1 MAWNISAGAIKNPIP
16 PILLIMGLVFAG
28 LTAYAKLPINQL
40 PNIEFPE
47 FIVSVSQPGAAPVEM
62 ENQIAQRVEAALTTV
77 QGVRRVNTTI
87 RPGNT
92 MVDVELQIG
101 ADLNRAVEDA
111 RDALTRIRPDLP
123 ADITE
128 PVIYRQDAAAQPI
141 AYFAVE
147 APSMTDEQ
155 RSWFIDNDLSRAL
168 LAVPGV
174 NKISRDGGV
183 DREVRV
189 ELDPE
194 RLTAYGI
201 TADAVSRNLRSMN
214 ADLPGGQAEVSG
226 QAQSIRTL
234 GSAGSVAELS
244 EMRLTGSNGQ
254 SVRLGDLGTVTDS
267 ASEATAITRFNGQP
281 VVSFAVSRAKNA
293 SEVRVFD
300 AVQARLHELQQAHP
314 GVHFRL
320 IFTPVDFIRGMYES
334 SISALLE
341 GALLACI
348 VVFLTLRDWRATA
361 IAAAAIPLAIIPTF
375 AALQLFG
382 FTINMMTLI
391 ALALVAGVLVDDAIV
406 EIENIVRHIRMGK
419 KPYDAS
425 MEAADEIGLAV
436 VATSAS
442 IIAVFVPVG
451 FMGSQTGQWFKE
463 FGLTVAIAT
472 FFSLVVARLITPMM
486 CAHFLKDNGH
496 EEPKGDMVEIYR
508 GALNFAIRNPWKT
521 LGGGVIIF
529 ALSLVMAFFVPKTF
543 IPRFNS
549 DSVQES
555 VEIPPGTPLAEADR
569 AMRDL
574 AARAAT
580 APEVANVYTE
590 LNGSEG
596 AATGGTLFALL
607 KDRSERRHSAYWV
620 QQQLRP
626 LLSGYPNYRVSVLNN
641 QGGGRGADITVQF
654 VGDNPQLVNAAAE
667 RMATA
672 MQRLPQLAD
681 AHSSAALQRPELQ
694 IHPRPDDLARLGVT
708 NAAIAS
714 AVRIATSGDVEQ
726 NLPRFDLPDRQIPI
740 RVVLRPDMRSNVDTI
755 RALPVQSTL
764 GAPVRLDAVANV
776 DFGLG
781 EVSIERRDRERAV
794 TVSANV
800 IRGDIGAAQQAVFRL
815 PEGREPGTVH
825 RNPIVDLLANFH
837 LIRRPPPLVDGS
849 LPAGVHLATTGDTEQ
864 MADMFDSFGSA
875 LLWGLLLIYGV
886 LVLLFRDFYHPWTIM
901 TALPLSIGG
910 AFVGLLISN
919 QPLSLFV
926 LIGLIMLMGIVTKNS
941 ILLVDF
947 AIEQM
952 HKGMPRD
959 QALMEAGMKRARP
972 ILMTTF
978 AMAAG
983 MLPSALGWSV
993 DGSLRQGMG
1002 CAVIGGLL
1010 VSTLLSLLF
1019 VPANFVLID
1028 KLERFLSKLFGWK
1041 SRHDVIAAAQAAE

>member
-16 PILLIMGLVFAG
+16 PILLIMGLLFAG

-62 ENQIAQRVEAALTTV
+62 ETQIAQRVESALTTV

-87 RPGNT
+87 TPGNT
-92 MVDVELQIG
+92 MVDVEMQIG
-101 ADLNRAVEDA
+101 ADLTRAVEDA

-141 AYFAVE
+141 GYFAVE

-155 RSWFIDNDLSRAL
+155 RSWFIDNELSREL
-168 LAVPGV
+168 LAVSGV
-174 NKISRDGGV
+174 NKVSRDGGV
-183 DREVRV
+183 DREIRV

-194 RLTAYGI
+194 RLTAYGV
-201 TADAVSRNLRSMN
+201 TADAVSRNLRAMN
-214 ADLPGGQAEVSG
+214 ADLPGGQAEISG

-234 GSAGSVAELS
+234 GSAGSVADLGET
-244 EMRLTGSNGQ
+244 RLTGATGQ
-254 SVRLGDLGTVTDS
+254 SVRLADLGTVIDS
-267 ASEATAITRFNGQP
+267 ASEVSSITRYNGQP
-281 VVSFAVSRAKNA
+281 VVSFAVSRAKSA

-300 AVQARLHELQQAHP
+300 AVQQRLRQIEAAHP

-320 IFTPVDFIRGMYES
+320 IFTPVNFIRGMYES
-334 SISALLE
+334 SISSLLE
-341 GALLACI
+341 GALLACL
-348 VVFLTLRDWRATA
+348 VVFLALRDWRATL

-375 AALQLFG
+375 AALQVFG

-419 KPYDAS
+419 KPYEAA

-472 FFSLVVARLITPMM
+472 FFSLIVARLITPMM
-486 CAHFLKDNGH
+486 AAHFLRDNGRK
-496 EEPKGDMVEIYR
+496 EPKGDTIEIYR
-508 GALNFAIRNPWKT
+508 SALNFAIRRPWAT
-521 LGGGVIIF
+521 LGGGVAIF
-529 ALSLVMAFFVPKTF
+529 VASLFLATMVPMTF

-555 VEIPPGTPLAEADR
+555 VEIPPGTPLIEADR
-569 AMRDL
+569 AMREL
-574 AARAAT
+574 AARAAR

-590 LNGSEG
+590 LQGSNG
-596 AATGGTLFALL
+596 AATGGTIYVLL
-607 KDRSERRHSAYWV
+607 VDRSQRHHTAYWV

-641 QGGGRGADITVQF
+641 QGGSRGADITVQL
-654 VGDNPQLVNAAAE
+654 VGDNPLLVNATAE
-667 RMATA
+667 RLATS
-672 MQRLPQLAD
+672 MQRLPMLAD

-708 NAAIAS
+708 NAALAS

-740 RVVLRPDMRSNVDTI
+740 RVVLRSDMRSNIDTI

-794 TVSANV
+794 TVMANV
-800 IRGDIGAAQQAVFRL
+800 VRGDIGSAQRAVFNL
-815 PEGREPGTVH
+815 PEA
-825 RNPIVDLLANFH
+825 RNL
-837 LIRRPPPLVDGS
+837 GQ
-849 LPAGVHLATTGDTEQ
+849 GVHLATTGDTEQ
-864 MADMFDSFGSA
+864 MQDMFESFGSA

-910 AFVGLLISN
+910 AFAGLLISN

-1028 KLERFLSKLFGWK
+1028 RLERFVSRLFGWK

>member
-1 MAWNISAGAIKNPIP
+1 
-16 PILLIMGLVFAG
+16 
-28 LTAYAKLPINQL
+28 
-40 PNIEFPE
+40 
-47 FIVSVSQPGAAPVEM
+47 
-62 ENQIAQRVEAALTTV
+62 
-77 QGVRRVNTTI
+77 
-87 RPGNT
+87 
-92 MVDVELQIG
+92 
-101 ADLNRAVEDA
+101 
-111 RDALTRIRPDLP
+111 
-123 ADITE
+123 
-128 PVIYRQDAAAQPI
+128 
-141 AYFAVE
+141 
-147 APSMTDEQ
+147 
-155 RSWFIDNDLSRAL
+155 
-168 LAVPGV
+168 
-174 NKISRDGGV
+174 
-183 DREVRV
+183 
-189 ELDPE
+189 
-194 RLTAYGI
+194 
-201 TADAVSRNLRSMN
+201 
-214 ADLPGGQAEVSG
+214 
-226 QAQSIRTL
+226 
-234 GSAGSVAELS
+234 
-244 EMRLTGSNGQ
+244 
-254 SVRLGDLGTVTDS
+254 
-267 ASEATAITRFNGQP
+267 
-281 VVSFAVSRAKNA
+281 
-293 SEVRVFD
+293 
-300 AVQARLHELQQAHP
+300 
-314 GVHFRL
+314 
-320 IFTPVDFIRGMYES
+320 
-334 SISALLE
+334 
-341 GALLACI
+341 
-348 VVFLTLRDWRATA
+348 
-361 IAAAAIPLAIIPTF
+361 
-375 AALQLFG
+375 
-382 FTINMMTLI
+382 
-391 ALALVAGVLVDDAIV
+391 
-406 EIENIVRHIRMGK
+406 
-419 KPYDAS
+419 
-425 MEAADEIGLAV
+425 
-436 VATSAS
+436 
-442 IIAVFVPVG
+442 

-472 FFSLVVARLITPMM
+472 FFSLIVARLITPMM
-486 CAHFLKDNGH
+486 AAHFLRDNGRK
-496 EEPKGDMVEIYR
+496 EPKGDLVEIYR
-508 GALNFAIRNPWKT
+508 SALSFAIRRPWAT
-521 LGGGVIIF
+521 LGGGVAIF
-529 ALSLVMAFFVPKTF
+529 VASLFLATMVPMTF

-555 VEIPPGTPLAEADR
+555 VEIPPGTPLIEADR
-569 AMRDL
+569 AMREL
-574 AARAAT
+574 ASRAAR
-580 APEVANVYTE
+580 APEVANVYTS
-590 LNGSEG
+590 LDGSDG
-596 AATGGTLFALL
+596 AATGGTIYVLL
-607 KDRSERRHSAYWV
+607 VDRSQRHHTAYWV

-641 QGGGRGADITVQF
+641 QGGSRGADITVQL

-667 RMATA
+667 RLATA
-672 MQRLPQLAD
+672 MQRLPMLAD

-708 NAAIAS
+708 NAALAS

-740 RVVLRPDMRSNVDTI
+740 RVVLRSDMRSNIDTI

-794 TVSANV
+794 TVMANV
-800 IRGDIGAAQQAVFRL
+800 VQGDIGSAQRAVFNL
-815 PEGREPGTVH
+815 PEAKNPG
-825 RNPIVDLLANFH
+825 
-837 LIRRPPPLVDGS
+837 
-849 LPAGVHLATTGDTEQ
+849 AGVHLATTGDTEQ
-864 MADMFDSFGSA
+864 MQDMFESFGSA

-1028 KLERFLSKLFGWK
+1028 RLERFL
-1041 SRHDVIAAAQAAE
+1041 